1 MEPRESNGGNRM
13 LERVAALLDVV
24 EAAPSSASELARR
37 TGLSV
42 STAHRLALAMV
53 EHDLLRRTDS
63 GDFELGSRFR
73 RTALEKAAI
82 STVRELRDRTGESVQ
97 LWVRRGDDR
106 VCVLSM
112 DSPHEL
118 RVALPVGS
126 RLALPDGSAG
136 RVLAGGKTLQREL
149 SGTGWLE
156 SVGRRTEGL
165 GSVSAPVYE
174 DDTVIAALCL
184 ALPLSRV
191 HLSPGRDYGDEVVAA
206 SRQIGVDLAHLMI

>member
-1 MEPRESNGGNRM
+1 MEPREGNGGNRM

-37 TGLSV
+37 SGLSV

-53 EHDLLRRTDS
+53 EHDLLRRTEA
-63 GDFELGSRFR
+63 GDFELGARFR

-82 STVRELRDRTGESVQ
+82 PTLRELRDRTGESVQ
-97 LWVRRGDDR
+97 LWARRGGDR
-106 VCVLSM
+106 VCILSM
-112 DSPHEL
+112 ESPHEL
-118 RVALPVGS
+118 RVALPPGS
-126 RLALPDGSAG
+126 RLPLPDGSAG
-136 RVLAGGKTLQREL
+136 RLLAGGNDLEGEL
-149 SGTGWLE
+149 SNTGWLE

-174 DDTVIAALCL
+174 DGTVVAALCL

-191 HLSPGRDYGDEVVAA
+191 HLSPGRDYGAQVVAA
-206 SRQIGVDLAHLMI
+206 SRQIGVDLEHLLA